1 MRRTVTDTLPTIIGG
16 WLTQGGTV
24 LRRSTTLVVTAL
36 VTGAMSAPSSAAS
49 DTAQT
54 CQGRPA
60 TIVGTGPDIQGTPGD
75 DVIVTGTSQV
85 TYALAGNDLV
95 CVSPTALRVY
105 AGDGDDVVDA
115 SEAGTQMSA
124 YLGAGLD
131 RYLGGPG
138 ENGPVSAALNQN
150 VVYADGTDDTVT
162 DADWAILTVTAP
174 ATGTPGTY
182 TGGGIAVWSAD
193 QDVEIDLE
201 TNMVTVG
208 GVHAVNLSGID
219 GASVVAPRAVLRG
232 NAEDNLLFGL
242 GCDVLFVGKG
252 GNDRLIGADGNEDT
266 PEAQLRSECEGIEAT
281 MRGGSGDDNIKGW
294 LGRNRLVGNAG
305 NDELQG
311 RSRSD
316 VLLGG
321 SGRDDLRGGVGSDVL
336 RGGGGRDTADGE
348 GGRQDR
354 CDAERERRCER

>member
-1 MRRTVTDTLPTIIGG
+1 M
-16 WLTQGGTV
+16 

-36 VTGAMSAPSSAAS
+36 VAGALSAPSSAAS
-49 DTAQT
+49 ATAQT
-54 CQGRPA
+54 CQGRAA

-75 DVIVTGTSQV
+75 DVIVTGTSQFI
-85 TYALAGNDLV
+85 YAVAGNDLV
-95 CVSPTALRVY
+95 CVSPSALAAVFVY

-115 SEAGTQMSA
+115 SQVGTQINA

-138 ENGPVSAALNQN
+138 QQN
-150 VVYADGTDDTVT
+150 WVQADGTDDTVT
-162 DADWAILTVTAP
+162 DADRAYLTVTAP
-174 ATGTPGTY
+174 VTGTPGTY
-182 TGGGIAVWSAD
+182 TGDAIAVWSVN
-193 QDVEIDLE
+193 QDVEIDLD

-208 GVHAVNLSGID
+208 GVHAANLSGIVD
-219 GASVVAPRAVLRG
+219 AGVVAPRAVLRG
-232 NAEDNLLFGL
+232 NAEDNFLFGS

-252 GNDRLIGADGNEDT
+252 GNDTLAGSYNEDS
-266 PEAQLRSECEGIEAT
+266 PYAQIKSECVGMKAT
-281 MRGGSGDDNIKGW
+281 MRGGSGDDSIKGW
-294 LGRNRLVGNAG
+294 LGLNRLVGNAG

-321 SGRDDLRGGVGSDVL
+321 SGRDDLRGGEGSDVL
-336 RGGGGRDTADGE
+336 RGGGGRDTAYGQN
-348 GGRQDR
+348 GRDR

>member
-1 MRRTVTDTLPTIIGG
+1 
-16 WLTQGGTV
+16 V

-36 VTGAMSAPSSAAS
+36 VTGALSAPSSAAS
-49 DTAQT
+49 ATAQT

-75 DVIVTGTSQV
+75 DVIVTGTSQF
-85 TYALAGNDLV
+85 TYAVAGNDLV
-95 CVSPTALRVY
+95 CVSPSAVYVY

-115 SEAGTQMSA
+115 SESGVTQTVA

-138 ENGPVSAALNQN
+138 QN
-150 VVYADGTDDTVT
+150 LVHADGTDDTVT
-162 DADWAILTVTAP
+162 DADWAYLTVTAP

-182 TGGGIAVWSAD
+182 TGDGIAVWSAD
-193 QDVEIDLE
+193 HDVEIDLDA
-201 TNMVTVG
+201 NMVTVG
-208 GVHAVNLSGID
+208 GVHAAHLSGIV
-219 GASVVAPRAVLRG
+219 GANVVAPRAVLRG
-232 NAEDNLLFGL
+232 NAEDNYLSGS

-252 GNDRLIGADGNEDT
+252 GNDTLTSVNQIVE
-266 PEAQLRSECEGIEAT
+266 EAPQIKSECEGMKAT
-281 MRGGSGDDNIKGW
+281 MRGGPGNDYIKGW
-294 LGRNRLVGNAG
+294 LGLNRLVGNAG

-321 SGRDDLRGGVGSDVL
+321 SGRDDLRGGAGPDVL
-336 RGGGGRDTADGE
+336 RGNAGNDTMNGNPGNDVVIGDSGRDTADGQN
-348 GGRQDR
+348 GRDR
-354 CDAERERRCER
+354 CVAERERRCER

>member
-1 MRRTVTDTLPTIIGG
+1 M
-16 WLTQGGTV
+16 

-36 VTGAMSAPSSAAS
+36 VTGALLSAPSSAAS

-60 TIVGTGPDIQGTPGD
+60 TIVGTGPAIQGTPGD
-75 DVIVTGTSQV
+75 DVIVTGTSHF

-95 CVSPTALRVY
+95 CVSPSAVQVF

-115 SEAGTQMSA
+115 SEAEVRA
-124 YLGAGLD
+124 NVYLGAGLD
-131 RYLGGPG
+131 RYVGRPG
-138 ENGPVSAALNQN
+138 RNGPITSALGDS

-162 DADWAILTVTAP
+162 DARWGYLTVTATV
-174 ATGTPGTY
+174 TGTPGTY
-182 TGGGIAVWSAD
+182 TGGGIAVWSTD
-193 QDVEIDLE
+193 HDVEIDLN

-208 GVHAVNLSGID
+208 GVHAANLSGIV
-219 GASVVAPRAVLRG
+219 GAGVVAPRAVLRG
-232 NAEDNLLFGL
+232 NAEDNLLFGM
-242 GCDVLFVGKG
+242 GCDLLFVGKG
-252 GNDRLIGADGNEDT
+252 GNDTLYGIHNEDA
-266 PEAQLRSECEGIEAT
+266 PYAQIKSECEGMKAT
-281 MRGGSGDDNIKGW
+281 MRGGPGDDNIQGW
-294 LGRNRLVGNAG
+294 QGRNRLVGNAG

-311 RSRSD
+311 RSQSD

-336 RGGGGRDTADGE
+336 RGGGGRDTADGQN
-348 GGRQDR
+348 GRRDR

>member
-1 MRRTVTDTLPTIIGG
+1 
-16 WLTQGGTV
+16 V

-36 VTGAMSAPSSAAS
+36 VTGALSAPSSAAS

-60 TIVGTGPDIQGTPGD
+60 TIVGTGPAIQGTPGD
-75 DVIVTGTSQV
+75 DVIVTGTSQF
-85 TYALAGNDLV
+85 TYAVAGDDLV
-95 CVSPTALRVY
+95 CVSPSALKGVFVY

-115 SEAGTQMSA
+115 SQVGTQINA

-138 ENGPVSAALNQN
+138 QQN
-150 VVYADGTDDTVT
+150 WVHADGTDDTVT
-162 DADWAILTVTAP
+162 DADRAYLTVTAP
-174 ATGTPGTY
+174 VTGTPGNY
-182 TGGGIAVWSAD
+182 TGDVIAVWSVD
-193 QDVEIDLE
+193 HDVEIDLG

-208 GVHAVNLSGID
+208 GVHAANLSGTV
-219 GASVVAPRAVLRG
+219 GAGVVAPRAVLRG
-232 NAEDNLLFGL
+232 NAEDNYLFGS

-252 GNDRLIGADGNEDT
+252 GNDTLRGSYNEDS
-266 PEAQLRSECEGIEAT
+266 PYAQIKSECEGMKAT

-294 LGRNRLVGNAG
+294 LGLNRLVGNAG

-321 SGRDDLRGGVGSDVL
+321 SGRDDLRSGEGSDVL
-336 RGGGGRDTADGE
+336 RGGGGRDTADGQY
-348 GGRQDR
+348 GRDR

>member
-1 MRRTVTDTLPTIIGG
+1 M
-16 WLTQGGTV
+16 

-36 VTGAMSAPSSAAS
+36 VTGALLSAPSSAAS
-49 DTAQT
+49 ATAQT

-75 DVIVTGTSQV
+75 DVIVTGTSQF
-85 TYALAGNDLV
+85 TYAVAGNDLV
-95 CVSPTALRVY
+95 CVSPSAVYVY

-115 SEAGTQMSA
+115 SEVGVTQINA

-138 ENGPVSAALNQN
+138 QN
-150 VVYADGTDDTVT
+150 LVHADGTDDTVT
-162 DADWAILTVTAP
+162 DADWAYLTVTAP
-174 ATGTPGTY
+174 AIGTPGTY

-193 QDVEIDLE
+193 HYVEIDLD

-208 GVHAVNLSGID
+208 GVHAANLSGIV
-219 GASVVAPRAVLRG
+219 GANVVAPRAVLRG
-232 NAEDNLLFGL
+232 NTADNYLSGS

-252 GNDRLIGADGNEDT
+252 GSDTLIGGGFVEDA
-266 PEAQLRSECEGIEAT
+266 PQIKSECEGMKAT
-281 MRGGSGDDNIKGW
+281 MRGGPGDDNIKGW
-294 LGRNRLVGNAG
+294 LGLNRLVGNAG

-321 SGRDDLRGGVGSDVL
+321 SGRDDLRGGNESDVL
-336 RGGGGRDTADGE
+336 RGGGGRDTADGQN
-348 GGRQDR
+348 GRDR
-354 CDAERERRCER
+354 CVAERERRCER

>member
-1 MRRTVTDTLPTIIGG
+1 MRRTVTDALPTIIGG

-36 VTGAMSAPSSAAS
+36 VTGALSAPSSAAS

-85 TYALAGNDLV
+85 TYAVAGNDLV
-95 CVSPTALRVY
+95 CVSPSAVLVV

-115 SEAGTQMSA
+115 SQAGLTTSVT

-138 ENGPVSAALNQN
+138 HNA
-150 VVYADGTDDTVT
+150 VYADGTDDTVT
-162 DADWAILTVTAP
+162 DADRAYLTVTAP
-174 ATGTPGTY
+174 VTGTPGTY
-182 TGGGIAVWSAD
+182 TGGGIGVWSAD
-193 QDVEIDLE
+193 QDVEIDLD

-208 GVHAVNLSGID
+208 GVHAVNLSGIVD
-219 GASVVAPRAVLRG
+219 AGVVAPRAVLRG
-232 NAEDNLLFGL
+232 NAEDNYLFGS

-252 GNDRLIGADGNEDT
+252 GNDTLRGSYNEDA
-266 PEAQLRSECEGIEAT
+266 PYAQIKSECVGMKAT
-281 MRGGSGDDNIKGW
+281 MRGGSGDDNIQGW
-294 LGRNRLVGNAG
+294 QGRNRLVGNAG

-321 SGRDDLRGGVGSDVL
+321 SGRDDLRGGEGSDVL
-336 RGGGGRDTADGE
+336 RGGGGRDTADGQD
-348 GGRQDR
+348 GRDR
-354 CDAERERRCER
+354 CVAERERRCER

>member
-1 MRRTVTDTLPTIIGG
+1 ML
-16 WLTQGGTV
+16 Q
-24 LRRSTTLVVTAL
+24 RSTTLVVTAL
-36 VTGAMSAPSSAAS
+36 VTGALLSAPSSAAS
-49 DTAQT
+49 STAQT

-60 TIVGTGPDIQGTPGD
+60 TIVGTGPAIQGTPGD

-115 SEAGTQMSA
+115 SEAGTQISA

-138 ENGPVSAALNQN
+138 QDLVH
-150 VVYADGTDDTVT
+150 ADGTDDTVT

-193 QDVEIDLE
+193 HDVEIDLD

-208 GVHAVNLSGID
+208 GVHAVNLSGIV

-252 GNDRLIGADGNEDT
+252 GNDTLIGADLNEDG
-266 PEAQLRSECEGIEAT
+266 PEAQLKSECEGIEAT
-281 MRGGSGDDNIKGW
+281 MRGGSGDDRIRGW

-321 SGRDDLRGGVGSDVL
+321 SGRDDLRGGEGSDVL

-348 GGRQDR
+348 IGRQDR

>member
-1 MRRTVTDTLPTIIGG
+1 
-16 WLTQGGTV
+16 V

-36 VTGAMSAPSSAAS
+36 VTGALSAPSSAAS

-60 TIVGTGPDIQGTPGD
+60 TIVGTGPAIQGTPGD
-75 DVIVTGTSQV
+75 DVIVTGTSQF
-85 TYALAGNDLV
+85 TYAVAGDDLV
-95 CVSPTALRVY
+95 CVSPSALKGVFVY

-115 SEAGTQMSA
+115 SQVGTQINA

-138 ENGPVSAALNQN
+138 QQN
-150 VVYADGTDDTVT
+150 WVHADGTDDTVT
-162 DADWAILTVTAP
+162 DADRAYLTVTAP
-174 ATGTPGTY
+174 VTGTPGNY
-182 TGGGIAVWSAD
+182 TGDVIAVWSVD
-193 QDVEIDLE
+193 HDVEIDLG

-208 GVHAVNLSGID
+208 GVHAANLSGTV
-219 GASVVAPRAVLRG
+219 GAGVVAPRAVLRG
-232 NAEDNLLFGL
+232 NAEDNYLFGS

-252 GNDRLIGADGNEDT
+252 GNDTLRGSYNEDS
-266 PEAQLRSECEGIEAT
+266 PYAQIKSECEGMEAT
-281 MRGGSGDDNIKGW
+281 MRGGSGDDNIQGW
-294 LGRNRLVGNAG
+294 LGLNRLVGNAG

-321 SGRDDLRGGVGSDVL
+321 SGRDDLRSGEGSDVL
-336 RGGGGRDTADGE
+336 RGGGGRDTADGQD
-348 GGRQDR
+348 GRDR
-354 CDAERERRCER
+354 CVAERERRCER

>member
-1 MRRTVTDTLPTIIGG
+1 M
-16 WLTQGGTV
+16 

-36 VTGAMSAPSSAAS
+36 VTGALLSAPSSAAS
-49 DTAQT
+49 ATAQT

-75 DVIVTGTSQV
+75 DVIVTGTSHV
-85 TYALAGNDLV
+85 TYAVAGNDLV
-95 CVSPTALRVY
+95 CVSPSAVSVVF

-115 SEAGTQMSA
+115 SEAGVH
-124 YLGAGLD
+124 
-131 RYLGGPG
+131 GPMPIWVLVSTATSG
-138 ENGPVSAALNQN
+138 DCDGPTSD

-162 DADWAILTVTAP
+162 DADRAYLTVTAP
-174 ATGTPGTY
+174 VTGAPGTY
-182 TGGGIAVWSAD
+182 TGDVIAVWSAD
-193 QDVEIDLE
+193 QDVEIDLD

-208 GVHAVNLSGID
+208 GVHAANLSGIVD
-219 GASVVAPRAVLRG
+219 AGVVAPRAVLRG
-232 NAEDNLLFGL
+232 NAEDNYLFGS

-252 GNDRLIGADGNEDT
+252 GNDTLRGSYNEDS
-266 PEAQLRSECEGIEAT
+266 PYAQIKSECVGMKAT

-321 SGRDDLRGGVGSDVL
+321 SGRDDLRGGEGSDVL
-336 RGGGGRDTADGE
+336 RGGGGRDTADGQN
-348 GGRQDR
+348 GRDR

>member
-1 MRRTVTDTLPTIIGG
+1 M
-16 WLTQGGTV
+16 
-24 LRRSTTLVVTAL
+24 
-36 VTGAMSAPSSAAS
+36 TGALLSAPSSAAS
-49 DTAQT
+49 ATAQT

-174 ATGTPGTY
+174 VTGTPGTY

-208 GVHAVNLSGID
+208 GVHAVNLSGIVD
-219 GASVVAPRAVLRG
+219 AGAVAPRAVLRG
-232 NAEDNLLFGL
+232 NAEDNYLFGA

-252 GNDRLIGADGNEDT
+252 GNDTLRASYNEDS
-266 PEAQLRSECEGIEAT
+266 PYAQIKSECEGMKAT
-281 MRGGSGDDNIKGW
+281 MRGGSGDDNIQGW
-294 LGRNRLVGNAG
+294 QGRNRLVGNAG

-311 RSRSD
+311 RARSD

-321 SGRDDLRGGVGSDVL
+321 SGRDDLRGGEGSDVL
-336 RGGGGRDTADGE
+336 RGGGGRDTADGQS
-348 GGRQDR
+348 GRDR

>member
-1 MRRTVTDTLPTIIGG
+1 ML
-16 WLTQGGTV
+16 Q
-24 LRRSTTLVVTAL
+24 RSTTLVVTAL
-36 VTGAMSAPSSAAS
+36 VTGALSAPSSAAS
-49 DTAQT
+49 ATAQT

-75 DVIVTGTSQV
+75 DVIVTGTSQR
-85 TYALAGNDLV
+85 TYAVAGNDRV
-95 CVSPTALRVY
+95 CVSPSAVLVV

-115 SEAGTQMSA
+115 SEAGVTQINA

-138 ENGPVSAALNQN
+138 QN
-150 VVYADGTDDTVT
+150 LVHADGTDDTVT
-162 DADWAILTVTAP
+162 DADWAYLTVTAP

-193 QDVEIDLE
+193 QDVEIDLD

-208 GVHAVNLSGID
+208 GVHAVNLSGIVD
-219 GASVVAPRAVLRG
+219 AGVVAPRAVLRG

-252 GNDRLIGADGNEDT
+252 GHDRLSGGDGNEDG
-266 PEAQLRSECEGIEAT
+266 PEAQIKSECEGVKAT
-281 MRGGSGDDNIKGW
+281 MRGGSGDDSIRGW

-321 SGRDDLRGGVGSDVL
+321 SGRDDLRGGVGSDML

>member
-1 MRRTVTDTLPTIIGG
+1 M
-16 WLTQGGTV
+16 

-36 VTGAMSAPSSAAS
+36 VTGALSAPSSAAS

-75 DVIVTGTSQV
+75 DVIVTGTSQR
-85 TYALAGNDLV
+85 TYAVAGNDLV
-95 CVSPTALRVY
+95 CVSPSAVLVV

-115 SEAGTQMSA
+115 SQAGVTTGVT

-138 ENGPVSAALNQN
+138 QSY
-150 VVYADGTDDTVT
+150 VYADGTDDTVT
-162 DADWAILTVTAP
+162 DAWRAYLTVTAP
-174 ATGTPGTY
+174 VTGAPGTY
-182 TGGGIAVWSAD
+182 TGGGLAVWSAD
-193 QDVEIDLE
+193 QDVEIDLD

-208 GVHAVNLSGID
+208 GVHAVNLSGIVHA
-219 GASVVAPRAVLRG
+219 GVVAPRAVLRG
-232 NAEDNLLFGL
+232 NAEDNYLWGA

-252 GNDRLIGADGNEDT
+252 GNDTLRGASYSEDS
-266 PEAQLRSECEGIEAT
+266 PYAQIKSECVGMKAT
-281 MRGGSGDDNIKGW
+281 MRGGSGDDSIQGW
-294 LGRNRLVGNAG
+294 QGRNRLVGNAG

-311 RSRSD
+311 RARSD

-321 SGRDDLRGGVGSDVL
+321 SGRDDLRGGEGSDVL
-336 RGGGGRDTADGE
+336 RGGGGRDTADGQS
-348 GGRQDR
+348 GRDR

>member
-1 MRRTVTDTLPTIIGG
+1 
-16 WLTQGGTV
+16 V

-36 VTGAMSAPSSAAS
+36 VTGALLSAPSSAAS
-49 DTAQT
+49 ATAQT

-75 DVIVTGTSQV
+75 DVIVTGTSQF
-85 TYALAGNDLV
+85 TYAVAGNDLV
-95 CVSPTALRVY
+95 CVSPSAVYVY

-115 SEAGTQMSA
+115 SEAGVTQTVA

-138 ENGPVSAALNQN
+138 QN
-150 VVYADGTDDTVT
+150 LVHADGTDDTVT
-162 DADWAILTVTAP
+162 DADWAYLTVTAP

-182 TGGGIAVWSAD
+182 TGDRIAVWSAD
-193 QDVEIDLE
+193 HDVEIDLD
-201 TNMVTVG
+201 TKMVTVG
-208 GVHAVNLSGID
+208 GVHAANLSGIV
-219 GASVVAPRAVLRG
+219 GANVVAPRAVLRG
-232 NAEDNLLFGL
+232 NAEDNYLSGS

-252 GNDRLIGADGNEDT
+252 GNDTLTSVNQIVE
-266 PEAQLRSECEGIEAT
+266 EAPQIKSECEGMKAT
-281 MRGGSGDDNIKGW
+281 MRGGPGNDYIKGM
-294 LGRNRLVGNAG
+294 LGLNRLVGNAG

-321 SGRDDLRGGVGSDVL
+321 SGRDDLRGGNESDVL
-336 RGGGGRDTADGE
+336 RGGGGRDTADGQN
-348 GGRQDR
+348 GRDR
-354 CDAERERRCER
+354 CVAERERRCER

>member
-1 MRRTVTDTLPTIIGG
+1 M
-16 WLTQGGTV
+16 

-36 VTGAMSAPSSAAS
+36 VAGVLLSAPSSGAS

-54 CQGRPA
+54 CQGRAA
-60 TIVGTGPDIQGTPGD
+60 TIVGTGPAIQGTPGD
-75 DVIVTGTSQV
+75 DVIVTGSSQRTNAV
-85 TYALAGNDLV
+85 AGNDLV
-95 CVSPTALRVY
+95 CVSPSAVLVVVV

-115 SEAGTQMSA
+115 SQAGLTTSVT

-138 ENGPVSAALNQN
+138 QSY
-150 VVYADGTDDTVT
+150 VYADGTDDTVT
-162 DADWAILTVTAP
+162 DAWRAYLTVTAP
-174 ATGTPGTY
+174 VTGAPGTY

-193 QDVEIDLE
+193 QDVEIDLD

-208 GVHAVNLSGID
+208 GVHAVNLSGIVHA
-219 GASVVAPRAVLRG
+219 GVVAPRAVLRG
-232 NAEDNLLFGL
+232 NAEDNYLWGA

-252 GNDRLIGADGNEDT
+252 GNDTLRGASYSDDS
-266 PEAQLRSECEGIEAT
+266 PYAQIKSECVGMKAT
-281 MRGGSGDDNIKGW
+281 MRGGSGDDSIQGW
-294 LGRNRLVGNAG
+294 QGLNRLVGNAG

-311 RSRSD
+311 RARSD

-321 SGRDDLRGGVGSDVL
+321 SGRDDLRGGEGSDVL
-336 RGGGGRDTADGE
+336 RGGGGRDTADGQS
-348 GGRQDR
+348 GRDR

>member
-1 MRRTVTDTLPTIIGG
+1 MRRTVTDTLPTTIGG
-16 WLTQGGTV
+16 QLTHGGTM

-36 VTGAMSAPSSAAS
+36 VAGALSAQPSAAS
-49 DTAQT
+49 ATAQT

-75 DVIVTGTSQV
+75 DVIVTGTSQFI
-85 TYALAGNDLV
+85 YAVAGNDLV
-95 CVSPTALRVY
+95 CVSPSALAAVFVN

-115 SEAGTQMSA
+115 SQVGTQVNA

-138 ENGPVSAALNQN
+138 QQN
-150 VVYADGTDDTVT
+150 WVRADGTDDTVT
-162 DADWAILTVTAP
+162 DADRAYLTVTAP
-174 ATGTPGTY
+174 VTGAPGTY

-193 QDVEIDLE
+193 QDVEIDLD

-208 GVHAVNLSGID
+208 GVHAVNLSGIVD
-219 GASVVAPRAVLRG
+219 AGVVAPRAVLRG
-232 NAEDNLLFGL
+232 NAADNYLFGA
-242 GCDVLFVGKG
+242 GCDVLFVGEG
-252 GNDRLIGADGNEDT
+252 GNDTLRASYNEDS
-266 PEAQLRSECEGIEAT
+266 PYAQIKSECVGMKAT
-281 MRGGSGDDNIKGW
+281 MRGGSGDDSIQGW
-294 LGRNRLVGNAG
+294 QGLNRLVGNAG

-321 SGRDDLRGGVGSDVL
+321 SGRDDLRGGEGSDVL
-336 RGGGGRDTADGE
+336 RGGGGRDTADGQS
-348 GGRQDR
+348 GRDR
-354 CDAERERRCER
+354 CAAERERRCER

>member
-1 MRRTVTDTLPTIIGG
+1 MRRTVTDALPTIIGG

-36 VTGAMSAPSSAAS
+36 VTGALSAPSSAAS

-75 DVIVTGTSQV
+75 DVIVTGTSQR
-85 TYALAGNDLV
+85 TYAVAGNDLV
-95 CVSPTALRVY
+95 CVSPSAVLVV

-115 SEAGTQMSA
+115 SQAGLTTSVT

-138 ENGPVSAALNQN
+138 QSF
-150 VVYADGTDDTVT
+150 VYADGTDDTVT
-162 DADWAILTVTAP
+162 DARWAYLTVTA
-174 ATGTPGTY
+174 AVTGAPGTY
-182 TGGGIAVWSAD
+182 AGGGIAVWSAD
-193 QDVEIDLE
+193 HDVAIDLD

-208 GVHAVNLSGID
+208 GVHAVNLFGIV
-219 GASVVAPRAVLRG
+219 GAGVVAPRAVLRG
-232 NAEDNLLFGL
+232 NAEDNYLFGS

-252 GNDRLIGADGNEDT
+252 GNDTLRGSYNEDS
-266 PEAQLRSECEGIEAT
+266 PYAQIKSECVGMKAT

-294 LGRNRLVGNAG
+294 LGLNRLVGNAG

-321 SGRDDLRGGVGSDVL
+321 SGRDDLRGGEGSDVL

-348 GGRQDR
+348 IGRDR